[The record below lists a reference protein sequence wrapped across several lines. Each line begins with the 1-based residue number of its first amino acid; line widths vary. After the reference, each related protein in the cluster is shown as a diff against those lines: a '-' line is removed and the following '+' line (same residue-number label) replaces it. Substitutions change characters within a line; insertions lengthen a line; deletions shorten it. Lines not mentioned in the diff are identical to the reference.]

1 MFGGFSGLDV
11 CDGIS
16 FDYFIVIELGKCCE
30 VWFRELFGIIF
41 SE

>member
-11 CDGIS
+11 CGNFS
-16 FDYFIVIELGKCCE
+16 FDYFIVFVLGKCCE